1 VIDLLSSPTRCLS
14 GENLLRTIYESACYF
29 HKAITGRKLA
39 HEKKKYF
46 CGDDRDGEKPGGND
60 TMPGNDMPFQSVD
73 NVRWRKLPL
82 VPSFGMLPV
91 QVLIVD
97 TSAEDR

>member
-1 VIDLLSSPTRCLS
+1 
-14 GENLLRTIYESACYF
+14 
-29 HKAITGRKLA
+29 
-39 HEKKKYF
+39 
-46 CGDDRDGEKPGGND
+46 
-60 TMPGNDMPFQSVD
+60 MPGNDMPFQSVD